1 MRYLKQIAHPGFV
14 IGVYAWNN
22 KFILKIEAGPYEQ
35 TYKVSEMDVSTVEEA
50 EALLDESFLSSVRA
64 RFASMD
70 ADWQA
75 AQARAEARF

>member
-14 IGVYAWNN
+14 IGLYAWNN

-35 TYKVSEMDVSTVEEA
+35 TYKVSELDVSTAEEA
-50 EALLDESFLSSVRA
+50 EALLDEPFMTAVQA
-64 RFASMD
+64 RFRQMD
-70 ADWQA
+70 ADWQQ